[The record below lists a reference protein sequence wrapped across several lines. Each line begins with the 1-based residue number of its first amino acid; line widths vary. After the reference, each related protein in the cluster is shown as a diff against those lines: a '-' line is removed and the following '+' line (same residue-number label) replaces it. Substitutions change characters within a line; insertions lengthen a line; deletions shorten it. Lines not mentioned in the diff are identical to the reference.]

1 MAVLTGINGFGRIGR
16 CVLRA
21 WAESERDDVKIV
33 AVNSRADISIA
44 AHLLQYDT
52 THGKFDADVRVSGD
66 DILINGH
73 KVRYTRCTDIG
84 GIDWPATKAQ
94 LIMEC
99 TGAFSARDDAAKHLS
114 AGAKQVLI
122 SAPGKNADAT
132 VVYGVN
138 HALLKNKGLE
148 VVSAAS
154 CTTNC
159 LAPVVQTL
167 HEQFGIIE
175 GWATSVHAFT
185 ADQRLLDESHSDLRR
200 ARAAGMN
207 IIPTKT
213 GAAESIGVIIP
224 ELKGRLGGIALRVPV
239 NNVSLVD
246 LTCRLSSAADV
257 EAINSAFA
265 DAADVMPPGVMTVS
279 DAPLVSS
286 DYNHNIHSACVDLTQ
301 TRVVG
306 GLTRVM
312 AWYDNEWAFANRM
325 LDVAAAMS
333 DERGSARR

>member
-1 MAVLTGINGFGRIGR
+1 MTVLTGINGFGRIGR

-21 WAESERDDVKIV
+21 WIESKRNDVEIV

-52 THGKFDADVRVSGD
+52 THGKFAADVKVSGD
-66 DILINGH
+66 VLHVNGR
-73 KVRYTRCTDIG
+73 KIQYTRQTNIG
-84 GIDWPATKAQ
+84 GIDWPSTKAG

-99 TGAFSARDDAAKHLS
+99 TGAFCARDDAAQHLS

-138 HALLKNKGLE
+138 HDLLENKGLE

-159 LAPVVQTL
+159 LAPVAQAL
-167 HEQFGIIE
+167 HQRFGIVE
-175 GWATSVHAFT
+175 GWTTSVHAFT

-200 ARAAGMN
+200 ARAAGMS

-213 GAAESIGVIIP
+213 GAAESIGIIIP
-224 ELKGRLGGIALRVPV
+224 ELKGKLGGVALRVPV

-257 EAINSAFA
+257 ETVNAAFV
-265 DAADVMPPGVMTVS
+265 DAVNNMPPGVMAVS

-286 DYNHNIHSACVDLTQ
+286 DYNHDIHSACVDLTQ

-333 DERGSARR
+333 A